1 MPRIP
6 KMIKTK
12 FPSQAY
18 MQTKGPRVGS
28 IHRFRY
34 EPGRNGYIHL
44 MKGPDNL
51 WWETEYEPLQGP
63 ELPRDIEK
71 YRQQMIDAI
80 ESDNTRREL
89 SRRRAYEEAWAKEMA
104 RQAYNRRV
112 ATWNSYRK
120 LPPRERAFIANQNRL
135 RETLYDYMP
144 SWEAEQ
150 YTRNYPNYE
159 AMPPVEMVPGD
170 KRTLDLDELKGFE
183 SFDEL
188 PDNGLV
194 DMPWNRWK

>member
-28 IHRFRY
+28 IRRFRY

-80 ESDNTRREL
+80 ESGSTRREL
-89 SRRRAYEEAWAKEMA
+89 SRKRAYEEAWAKERA
-104 RQAYNRRV
+104 RQAYNQ
-112 ATWNSYRK
+112 K
-120 LPPRERAFIANQNRL
+120 LIDDAVRL
-135 RETLYDYMP
+135 RKEEFWRQYMEEEDP
-144 SWEAEQ
+144 APGIGWPTGKAE
-150 YTRNYPNYE
+150 R
-159 AMPPVEMVPGD
+159 
-170 KRTLDLDELKGFE
+170 LDEGFE
-183 SFDEL
+183 EQAKWDVLGMKNPNEY
-188 PDNGLV
+188 PDPP
-194 DMPWNRWK
+194 DWDFREYYKDAPWRMW